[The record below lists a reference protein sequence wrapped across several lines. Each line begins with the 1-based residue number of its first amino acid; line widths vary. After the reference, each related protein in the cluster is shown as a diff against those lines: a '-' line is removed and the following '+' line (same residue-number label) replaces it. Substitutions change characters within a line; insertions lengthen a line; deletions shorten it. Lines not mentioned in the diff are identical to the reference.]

1 MIETFKII
9 HGFDDVK
16 SNTWFNIV
24 GSGQHGLTRLT
35 AHPLNLM
42 PLRSRMEWRANF
54 FRFLVQFAGRS
65 KKR

>member
-54 FRFLVQFAGRS
+54 FVF
-65 KKR
+65 